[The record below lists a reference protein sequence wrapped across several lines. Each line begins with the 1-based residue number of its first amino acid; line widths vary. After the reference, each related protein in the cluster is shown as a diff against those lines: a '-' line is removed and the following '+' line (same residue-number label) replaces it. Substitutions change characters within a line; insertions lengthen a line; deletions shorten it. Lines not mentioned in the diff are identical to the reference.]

1 MGRIYVRKE
10 VEYLG
15 NKDKFGRIYVK
26 KEVEYLGNK
35 DKFVRIY
42 VRKEVEYLG
51 NKYKWEESML
61 ERKLNT
67 SETRINGKNLC
78 KIGS

>member
-1 MGRIYVRKE
+1 MG
-10 VEYLG
+10 
-15 NKDKFGRIYVK
+15 
-26 KEVEYLGNK
+26 
-35 DKFVRIY
+35 RIY